1 MHTLITYINYIHTYL
16 RTYVRTLIITHTNYV
31 HSLPALV
38 TYMHYIHTYLPTYVY
53 VRAYVHTYVRTCM
66 HAYIHTRISYTSYI
80 HIVYAYFLQIINNI
94 YYATLLLLF
103 IYPFTILFLYTI
115 CVNMRWACILVHVLY
130 IFVCYEFIVS
140 PGHGPM
146 GLFSRYRRGKTRLSC
161 PANMQTSSRNM
172 ARLLEAL
179 RSIAHRSGRS
189 ISITMW

>member
-1 MHTLITYINYIHTYL
+1 MHYIHTYL
-16 RTYVRTLIITHTNYV
+16 PTYLHTYLPTYLRTY
-31 HSLPALV
+31 LP
-38 TYMHYIHTYLPTYVY
+38 TYLPTYVY

-80 HIVYAYFLQIINNI
+80 HIVYAYFFLQIINNI